1 MDSRKL
7 RRLTEMADHQHRV
20 GMADVHRSFE
30 IAHLDTTD
38 EVRVASRRNFLRRA
52 GATTVAIGAVS
63 VPLGAMAS
71 AAWAQTADEPMMSGD
86 MMGGGNGGANGP
98 SCDSDPVAMPASEEQ
113 VVVFAESVERAA
125 VAAYSLARDRK
136 LLSTAASESARLFEG
151 HHADHA
157 EALRCLLGGP
167 VQDPNPALVAALAP
181 QIDAVRDEAGLIQL
195 LVGIEQGAAATYFA
209 VLGDLTTI
217 EVAGAAATI
226 LPVEAQHEVV
236 WSQYLDLPITQYVPT
251 LQTTQGAFAPA

>member
-1 MDSRKL
+1 MDTRKL

-30 IAHLDTTD
+30 LVHLDTTD
-38 EVRVASRRNFLRRA
+38 EALVASRRNFLRRA
-52 GATTVAIGAVS
+52 GATTVAIGAVG

-71 AAWAQTADEPMMSGD
+71 AAWAQTDDEPMMSGD
-86 MMGGGNGGANGP
+86 MMGNGAGDAAGA
-98 SCDSDPVAMPASEEQ
+98 SCDNDPVSMPAGEEQ

-125 VAAYSLARDRK
+125 VAAYSLARDRNI
-136 LLSTAASESARLFEG
+136 LDPAASESARLFEG

-167 VQDPNPALVAALAP
+167 AQDPNPALVAALAP
-181 QIDAVRDEAGLIQL
+181 QIDAVRDEAGLIEL
-195 LVGIEQGAAATYFA
+195 LLSIEQGAAATYFA

-217 EVAGAAATI
+217 EVAGAASTI

-236 WSQYLDLPITQYVPT
+236 WSQYLDLPLAQYVPT
-251 LQTTQGAFAPA
+251 LQTDQGAFAPA